1 MKKVIIIF
9 LTSIV
14 LISCGKEKDSNPQEY
29 VFGLKFNSYSLDL
42 SYLNLN
48 SLETTNNRL
57 LINTGILFRGTFD
70 GLNNYYASVGDT
82 IFEIDITKNTIS
94 KKFKSSDSLLYIFK
108 DYDTNEIIGVSVL
121 NDTINIS
128 KLSLVAGT
136 QSLIKTSLTSH
147 TENFMTDVNYNSIDK
162 TLIIKIGNDVNIIDI
177 MNGARISKF
186 EMQNVIHGLSYSN
199 SEKLLYFLEFSNNEL
214 KFKKCDL
221 SGNEKYS
228 KPIGEDIVAF
238 YADNLVLTDTG
249 EYIFVAIN
257 KDQKNYLYRISFDNV
272 SKTEIVNYE
281 SIFGFSYIK
290 K

>member
-1 MKKVIIIF
+1 MKKVIIVL

-14 LISCGKEKDSNPQEY
+14 LISCGKEKDCNPQEY
-29 VFGLKFNSYSLDL
+29 AFGLKLNSYTLDL
-42 SYLNLN
+42 RYLNLN

-57 LINTGILFRGTFD
+57 LINAGILFRGTFD
-70 GLNNYYASVGDT
+70 GLKNYYASVGDT

-94 KKFKSSDSLLYIFK
+94 KKFKSIDSLLYIFK
-108 DYDTNEIIGVSVL
+108 DYDRNEIIGVSVL

-128 KLSLVAGT
+128 KLSLVAGN

-162 TLIIKIGNDVNIIDI
+162 TLIIKIGNDVNIIDVV
-177 MNGARISKF
+177 NGARISKF
-186 EMQNVIHGLSYSN
+186 EMQNVIHGLIYSN
-199 SEKLLYFLEFSNNEL
+199 SEKRLYYIEFSNNEL
-214 KFKKCDL
+214 KLKKCDL
-221 SGNEKYS
+221 SGIEKYS
-228 KPIGEDIVAF
+228 KLIGEDIVAF

-257 KDQKNYLYRISFDNV
+257 KGKNYLYRISSDNV
-272 SKTEIVNYE
+272 SKTEIANYE